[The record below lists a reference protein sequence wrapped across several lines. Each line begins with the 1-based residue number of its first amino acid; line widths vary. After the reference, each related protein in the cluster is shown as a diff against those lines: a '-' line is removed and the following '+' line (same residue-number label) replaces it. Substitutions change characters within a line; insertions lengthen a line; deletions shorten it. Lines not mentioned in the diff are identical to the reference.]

1 MSSGGKQTVTQK
13 ADPWSA
19 TQGGLKSAI
28 SAANLMFDNGGFA
41 PSVYE
46 GQRVAGFGDTSNL
59 GMDMTIDAAMNPNAT
74 SSAQS
79 QLIRM
84 MNPDYTS
91 ERLKAVKENAL
102 DSAIPAATSA
112 FSGSGMLNSSMAMD
126 TVGRAAAEAV
136 APYEYGAFENA
147 QNRALSAAQSAP
159 AIDRGTYL
167 PGAMVTGVGGAQD
180 AMRQAEI
187 DAAMRQ
193 FYEGANP
200 ELQNLQGFSNFLL
213 PISGQ
218 GGTTSSTQPGPGT
231 LQNIA
236 AGGLTGIGTYGALA
250 GAGVANPYLMPL
262 SIGAGLMGMR

>member
-1 MSSGGKQTVTQK
+1 MSGGKNQTVTQK
-13 ADPWSA
+13 ADPWAA
-19 TQGGLKSAI
+19 TQGPLKSAI
-28 SAANLMFDNGGFA
+28 SAGEGMFNSGGFA

-59 GMDMTIDAAMNPNAT
+59 GMDMTMNAAMNPSAT

-91 ERLKAVKENAL
+91 ERLNAVKENAL

-187 DAAMRQ
+187 DAAMKQ

-218 GGTTSSTQPGPGT
+218 GGTTSSTQPGAGT
-231 LQNIA
+231 LA
-236 AGGLTGIGTYGALA
+236 TLGGAGLTGLGTYGALA
-250 GAGVANPYLMPL
+250 MNPVTAPFALAGG
-262 SIGAGLMGMR
+262 IGAGLMGLL

>member
-1 MSSGGKQTVTQK
+1 MSSGGNTTTIQK
-13 ADPWSA
+13 ADPWEPS
-19 TQGGLKSAI
+19 QEYLKGVMRKGDF
-28 SAANLMFDNGGFA
+28 LFKGGGFA
-41 PSVYE
+41 PDVYE

-91 ERLKAVKENAL
+91 ERLNAVKESAL

-180 AMRQAEI
+180 AMQQAEI
-187 DAAMRQ
+187 DAAMQQ

-218 GGTTSSTQPGPGT
+218 GGTTTESGGGT
-231 LQNIA
+231 SALQNIA

-262 SIGAGLMGMR
+262 SIGAGLMGML